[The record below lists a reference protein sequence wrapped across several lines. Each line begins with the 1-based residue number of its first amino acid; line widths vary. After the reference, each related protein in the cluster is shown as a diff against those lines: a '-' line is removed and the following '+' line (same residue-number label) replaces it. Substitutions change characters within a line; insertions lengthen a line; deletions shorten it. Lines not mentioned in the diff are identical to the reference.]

1 MRRSGL
7 LLLALITLAAGAP
20 AQTRDTK
27 TLDIYVADTE
37 GGKAALFVISGR
49 ADRARR
55 QRFPGARDADR
66 IAAMLTE
73 AGIKQ
78 IDCMLSTHYHLDHVG
93 GIERNLLIQTAAMG
107 AAEMETARK

>member
-37 GGKAALFVISGR
+37 GGKAALFVSPAGQTVLVDSASPVR
-49 ADRARR
+49 ET
-55 QRFPGARDADR
+55 P
-66 IAAMLTE
+66 IASPP
-73 AGIKQ
+73 
-78 IDCMLSTHYHLDHVG
+78 C
-93 GIERNLLIQTAAMG
+93 
-107 AAEMETARK
+107 